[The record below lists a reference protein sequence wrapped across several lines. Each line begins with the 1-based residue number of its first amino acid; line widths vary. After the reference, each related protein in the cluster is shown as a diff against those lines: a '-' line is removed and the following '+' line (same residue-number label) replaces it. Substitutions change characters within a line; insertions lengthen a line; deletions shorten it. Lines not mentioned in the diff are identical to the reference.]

1 MRTSSLVWIV
11 ILIIVI
17 GGGWYVLS
25 HEKASQGTQEAAQG
39 PSQAMGINGSPNQGN
54 MGATSTGSVQE
65 PGMTGPDGSDI
76 SVNITLGTDGNATLG
91 KYLIGWTGNTV
102 YTFKKDSVG
111 TSTCYDACA
120 QKWPP
125 YLVPAGM
132 HLNIA
137 SGVNAALA
145 GTIVRADG
153 KTQMTY
159 KGMPLYF
166 YQGDTSGSDTK
177 GQGIGNNWY
186 VVKP

>member
-1 MRTSSLVWIV
+1 MRTSSIVWIIV
-11 ILIIVI
+11 LIIVI
-17 GGGWYVLS
+17 GGGWYLLDN
-25 HEKASQGTQEAAQG
+25 ERSQSAPEGAQG

-54 MGATSTGSVQE
+54 MGATSTGTVQQ
-65 PGMTGPDGSDI
+65 PGMTGADGSDI
-76 SVNITLGTDGNATLG
+76 SVNVTLGTDGNATLG
-91 KYLIGWTGNTV
+91 TYLIGWTGDTV

-125 YLVPAGM
+125 YIVPAGM

-153 KTQMTY
+153 TTQMTY

-166 YQGDTSGSDTK
+166 YAADSATNKTA
-177 GQGIGNNWY
+177 GQGVGNVWF